1 MVHLS
6 SRNKRQSIRA
16 LPRRMKGILMIKA
29 AFFDIDG
36 TLLSFTTHTMPAST
50 VEALKRLRARGIKT
64 VISSGR
70 PTYQLPRELREG
82 FDAYVTLNGQLCYDG
97 EGVYRSLPIDE
108 ADVRTIVGQVK
119 DGLYDVLVLQRERSF
134 VNALTPRVEAT
145 AKQANLVYEPDDI
158 DRAFDAPVYQFCAFV
173 GTGEERVFLDR
184 TASVAATRWTDLF
197 CDVVPREGGK
207 AFGVAATLERY
218 GLSPEEAVAFGDG
231 ENDLSMFDAVGTSVA
246 MGNAWDVVKDRASLV
261 TTDVDD
267 DGIWKACER
276 LGLLG

>member
-1 MVHLS
+1 
-6 SRNKRQSIRA
+6 
-16 LPRRMKGILMIKA
+16 MIKA

-70 PTYQLPRELREG
+70 PTYQLPRELQEG

-97 EGVYRSLPIDE
+97 GGVYRSLPIDK
-108 ADVRTIVGQVK
+108 ADVHTIVGQVK

-184 TASVAATRWTDLF
+184 TTSVAATRWTDLF

-276 LGLLG
+276 LGLL